1 MDEDRIMTERV
12 QLEIWTTVLLGIVG
26 QLQTTRQEKLFS
38 RLEINRSQF
47 TVLHHFSHTPERSW
61 TVSELAAVMEMNQP
75 GITKIIQRLVA
86 KKMLVAHADA
96 QDSRK
101 KQLKI
106 TQSGLNF
113 CSQTLLLLLPDVQQI
128 FADWDDSAL
137 IDLEAH
143 LEKLKDW
150 LDNNRDTVILPRAD
164 E

>member
-1 MDEDRIMTERV
+1 MTERV

-38 RLEINRSQF
+38 KLEINRSQF

-75 GITKIIQRLVA
+75 GITKIVQRLVA

-96 QDSRK
+96 RDSRK
-101 KQLKI
+101 KQLEI
-106 TQSGLNF
+106 TQSGLEF
-113 CSQTLLLLLPDVQQI
+113 CNQTLLLLLPDVQQI

-143 LEKLKDW
+143 LGKLKDW
-150 LDNNRDTVILPRAD
+150 LDNNRDTVILP
-164 E
+164 